1 MKNKIIWKPQVTAT
15 IMLIAA
21 LNPGTPYDY
30 YVLLRWL
37 MCGIFA
43 YLSFRAFES
52 KNTEWVLILGITAVV
67 YNPFLPWHL
76 GREIWTIVNLLTI
89 GIAITSIFKLKGKN
103 E

>member
-1 MKNKIIWKPQVTAT
+1 MNKKRIWIPQAIAT
-15 IMLIAA
+15 VMLIAA
-21 LNPGTPYDY
+21 LNPGNPYGY
-30 YVLLRWL
+30 YILLRWL

-52 KNTEWVLILGITAVV
+52 KNTEWVWILGITAAV
-67 YNPFLPWHL
+67 YNPFLPLHL
-76 GREIWTIVNLLTI
+76 GREVWTIVNLLTI